1 VRDGDV
7 IKNNVEILRAAD
19 ETVADESGYLRTVGE
34 ELISVELR
42 DDGLENLVADG
53 RQNLLIVLEAEVL
66 DNDGELADF
75 RTGEDAECEVDHLK
89 IFGAGDGGEGVR
101 ARADVENVG
110 FLNPRDEKMGS
121 LADGVV
127 ENAPEPVEEDSALAA
142 VDGVQGGG
150 EGGGRRAQA
159 EGRAGEV
166 SEERDCGLAA
176 THYREEGFRVFG
188 GFSSFLD

>member
-7 IKNNVEILRAAD
+7 IENNVEILRAAN
-19 ETVADESGYLRTVGE
+19 ETVADKSGYLRTVRE
-34 ELISVELR
+34 ELIGVELR

-53 RQNLLIVLEAEVL
+53 RKNLLIVLKTQVL

-101 ARADVENVG
+101 ARADVEDVR
-110 FLNPRDEKMGS
+110 LLDPRDEEMGS
-121 LADGVV
+121 LAYRVV
-127 ENAPEPVEEDSALAA
+127 ENASETVEEDGTLAA

-150 EGGGRRAQA
+150 EGGGRHAQA
-159 EGRAGEV
+159 EGGAGEV
-166 SEERDCGLAA
+166 SEE
-176 THYREEGFRVFG
+176 
-188 GFSSFLD
+188 